1 MFSPS
6 TPRYKKTAMA
16 KTNTI
21 RDSSIESGALED
33 SILENSTLENSALE
47 NSATATAWQSRLAQL
62 WAWIVNHPKSIA
74 SAILVVSMLLFLT
87 LNVNGH
93 WDFAL
98 PLRGKKLLALMV
110 VGYAIGVSTLL
121 FQTLTHNPILTPS
134 LLGFDSLYVLLQ
146 SLLVFFLGAISFTSI
161 DPLAKFTLEIV
172 LMFGAS
178 LLLFKLLFSKSSQDL
193 TRLILVG
200 VIFGVLFR
208 SLSALIARLI
218 NPDDFVVVQSASY
231 AQFNTVNPQLLSI
244 SLFIC
249 AITAIF
255 VWRWRY
261 QCDVLMLGKSQA
273 INLGIHYQRLAFGL
287 LTVIAVLVATATALV
302 GPVTFFGLLVC
313 ALTNRIARHMYHSER
328 LILVSLVAMIC
339 LVLGQTIF
347 EQVLDMA
354 GVLSVVIELAGGLMF
369 LALIFM
375 SQRRSL

>member
-1 MFSPS
+1 MFSS
-6 TPRYKKTAMA
+6 TKLSATKARSTE
-16 KTNTI
+16 TNTAI
-21 RDSSIESGALED
+21 DNSSAADGQY
-33 SILENSTLENSALE
+33 SA
-47 NSATATAWQSRLAQL
+47 AAQGQLAKL
-62 WAWIVNHPKSIA
+62 WAWIAAHPKSIA
-74 SAILVVSMLLFLT
+74 AIILLISMTLFMT
-87 LNVNGH
+87 LNVNGY

-134 LLGFDSLYVLLQ
+134 LLGFDSLYILLQ
-146 SLLVFFLGAISFTSI
+146 SLLVFFLGAISFTSL
-161 DPLAKFTLEIV
+161 DPIAKFTLEIV

-231 AQFNTVNPQLLSI
+231 AQFNTVNPQLLGI

-249 AITAIF
+249 IITAVF

-261 QCDVLMLGKSQA
+261 QCDVLMLGQAQA
-273 INLGIHYQRLAFGL
+273 INLGIHYQRLSG
-287 LTVIAVLVATATALV
+287 
-302 GPVTFFGLLVC
+302 
-313 ALTNRIARHMYHSER
+313 E
-328 LILVSLVAMIC
+328 
-339 LVLGQTIF
+339 
-347 EQVLDMA
+347 
-354 GVLSVVIELAGGLMF
+354 
-369 LALIFM
+369 
-375 SQRRSL
+375 

>member
-1 MFSPS
+1 MFLPS
-6 TPRYKKTAMA
+6 ASSGQTTDATIDSA
-16 KTNTI
+16 K
-21 RDSSIESGALED
+21 
-33 SILENSTLENSALE
+33 
-47 NSATATAWQSRLAQL
+47 SATANLNPLAKFWARLWLAISQQ
-62 WAWIVNHPKSIA
+62 PKSVAALVLLI
-74 SAILVVSMLLFLT
+74 SAILFLT
-87 LNVNGH
+87 VNVHGH
-93 WDFAL
+93 WDFTL

-146 SLLVFFLGAISFTSI
+146 SLLVFFLGAISFTSLNPI
-161 DPLAKFTLEIV
+161 AKFSLEIV

-231 AQFNTVNPQLLSI
+231 AQFNTVNPQLLVI

-249 AITAIF
+249 VVSALFI
-255 VWRWRY
+255 WRWRY
-261 QCDVLMLGKSQA
+261 QCDVLMLGKAQA
-273 INLGIHYQRLAFGL
+273 TNLGINYQRLAFGL

-313 ALTNRIARHMYHSER
+313 ALTNRLARHMYHSER

-339 LVLGQTIF
+339 LVLGQTLF
-347 EQVLDMA
+347 EQVLGMA
-354 GVLSVVIELAGGLMF
+354 GVLSVVIELAGGLVF

-375 SQRRSL
+375 SQRRLNSRTY

>member
-1 MFSPS
+1 MLSPS
-6 TPRYKKTAMA
+6 KLTSTKTGATKTSTAIDSPYSTSAIQSQLA
-16 KTNTI
+16 KFW
-21 RDSSIESGALED
+21 AL
-33 SILENSTLENSALE
+33 IA
-47 NSATATAWQSRLAQL
+47 R
-62 WAWIVNHPKSIA
+62 HPKSMA
-74 SAILVVSMLLFLT
+74 AIILLISTILFLT
-87 LNVNGH
+87 VNVNGH

-161 DPLAKFTLEIV
+161 NPLAKFTLEIV

-178 LLLFKLLFSKSSQDL
+178 LLLFRLLFSKSSQDL

-231 AQFNTVNPQLLSI
+231 AQFNTVNPQLLGISI
-244 SLFIC
+244 FIC
-249 AITAIF
+249 AISALFI
-255 VWRWRY
+255 WRWRY

-273 INLGIHYQRLAFGL
+273 INLGINYQRLAFGL

-313 ALTNRIARHMYHSER
+313 ALTNRIARHMYHNER

-347 EQVLDMA
+347 EQLLGMA
-354 GVLSVVIELAGGLMF
+354 GVLSVVIELAGGLVF
-369 LALIFM
+369 LILIFM
-375 SQRRSL
+375 TQRR

>member
-6 TPRYKKTAMA
+6 KP
-16 KTNTI
+16 
-21 RDSSIESGALED
+21 
-33 SILENSTLENSALE
+33 
-47 NSATATAWQSRLAQL
+47 SATANNTIDDSASENNDKTTFGQSFVARLWTFIAG
-62 WAWIVNHPKSIA
+62 HPKSIA
-74 SAILVVSMLLFLT
+74 AIILLISTILFLT
-87 LNVNGH
+87 VNVNGH

-161 DPLAKFTLEIV
+161 NPLAKFTLEIV

-231 AQFNTVNPQLLSI
+231 AQFNTVNPQLLGISI
-244 SLFIC
+244 VIC
-249 AITAIF
+249 AISALFI
-255 VWRWRY
+255 WRWRY
-261 QCDVLMLGKSQA
+261 QCDVLMLGKPQA
-273 INLGIHYQRLAFGL
+273 INLGINYQRLAFGL
-287 LTVIAVLVATATALV
+287 LTVIAVLVATATSLV

-328 LILVSLVAMIC
+328 LILVCLVAMIC

-347 EQVLDMA
+347 EQLLGMA
-354 GVLSVVIELAGGLMF
+354 GVLSVVIELAGGLVF
-369 LALIFM
+369 LILIFM
-375 SQRRSL
+375 TQRR

>member
-1 MFSPS
+1 MFSSS
-6 TPRYKKTAMA
+6 TP
-16 KTNTI
+16 
-21 RDSSIESGALED
+21 SSAQKSAA
-33 SILENSTLENSALE
+33 ENGNDA
-47 NSATATAWQSRLAQL
+47 SATWQKHLAQFWTL
-62 WAWIVNHPKSIA
+62 VVNHPKSVATLILMIA
-74 SAILVVSMLLFLT
+74 MVLFLT
-87 LNVNGH
+87 LNVNGY

-98 PLRGKKLLALMV
+98 PLRSKKLLALMV

-134 LLGFDSLYVLLQ
+134 LLGFDSLYVMLQ

-161 DPLAKFTLEIV
+161 NPIAKFMLEIF

-178 LLLFKLLFSKSSQDL
+178 MLLFQLLFSKTSQDL

-231 AQFNTVNPQLLSI
+231 AQFNTVNPQLLGI
-244 SLFIC
+244 SFVICVISGLFI
-249 AITAIF
+249 
-255 VWRWRY
+255 WRWRY
-261 QCDVLMLGKSQA
+261 QCDVLMLGKAQA
-273 INLGIHYQRLAFGL
+273 TNLGINYQRLAFSL

-313 ALTNRIARHMYHSER
+313 ALTNRIARNMYHSER

-347 EQVLDMA
+347 EQILGMA
-354 GVLSVVIELAGGLMF
+354 GVLSVVIELAGGLVF
-369 LALIFM
+369 LLLIFM
-375 SQRRSL
+375 TQRR

>member
-1 MFSPS
+1 MLLPS
-6 TPRYKKTAMA
+6 ANPMTDSTINSDASSLNLLA
-16 KTNTI
+16 KF
-21 RDSSIESGALED
+21 
-33 SILENSTLENSALE
+33 
-47 NSATATAWQSRLAQL
+47 WVRLWLAISQ
-62 WAWIVNHPKSIA
+62 HPKSITTLIFLI
-74 SAILVVSMLLFLT
+74 SAILFLT
-87 LNVNGH
+87 VNVHGH

-146 SLLVFFLGAISFTSI
+146 SLLVFFLGAISFTSLNPI
-161 DPLAKFTLEIV
+161 AKFSLEIV

-249 AITAIF
+249 VVSAIF
-255 VWRWRY
+255 IWRWRF

-273 INLGIHYQRLAFGL
+273 INLGISYQRLAFGL
-287 LTVIAVLVATATALV
+287 LTVIAILVATATALV

-313 ALTNRIARHMYHSER
+313 ALTNRMARHMYHGER

-339 LVLGQTIF
+339 LVLGQTLF
-347 EQVLDMA
+347 EQVLGMA
-354 GVLSVVIELAGGLMF
+354 GVLSVVIELAGGLVF

-375 SQRRSL
+375 SQRRVS

>member
-6 TPRYKKTAMA
+6 KHGLITGRST
-16 KTNTI
+16 KTN
-21 RDSSIESGALED
+21 SVK
-33 SILENSTLENSALE
+33 NSAAKQ
-47 NSATATAWQSRLAQL
+47 ATLADDSDANTASQRRLTQL
-62 WAWIVNHPKSIA
+62 WALISNHPKSIA
-74 SAILVVSMLLFLT
+74 AIILLISMTLFLT
-87 LNVNGH
+87 LNVNGY

-146 SLLVFFLGAISFTSI
+146 SLLVFFLGAMSFTSI
-161 DPLAKFTLEIV
+161 NPIAKFTLEIF

-178 LLLFKLLFSKSSQDL
+178 LLLFRLLFSKSSQDL

-218 NPDDFVVVQSASY
+218 NPDDFIVVQSASY
-231 AQFNTVNPQLLSI
+231 AQFNTVNPQLLGI

-249 AITAIF
+249 AISALL
-255 VWRWRY
+255 VWGWRY
-261 QCDVLMLGKSQA
+261 QCDVLMLGKAQA
-273 INLGIHYQRLAFGL
+273 INLGINYQRLAFGL

-302 GPVTFFGLLVC
+302 GPVTFFGLLIC

-347 EQVLDMA
+347 EQVLNMA
-354 GVLSVVIELAGGLMF
+354 GVLSVVIELAGGLVF
-369 LALIFM
+369 LILIFIT
-375 SQRRSL
+375 QRR

>member
-1 MFSPS
+1 MFSSS
-6 TPRYKKTAMA
+6 TP
-16 KTNTI
+16 
-21 RDSSIESGALED
+21 SSAQKSAA
-33 SILENSTLENSALE
+33 ENGNDA
-47 NSATATAWQSRLAQL
+47 SATWQKHLAQFWTL
-62 WAWIVNHPKSIA
+62 VVNHPKSVATLILMIA
-74 SAILVVSMLLFLT
+74 MVLFLT
-87 LNVNGH
+87 LNVNGY

-134 LLGFDSLYVLLQ
+134 LLGFDSLYVMLQ

-161 DPLAKFTLEIV
+161 NPIAKFMLEIF

-178 LLLFKLLFSKSSQDL
+178 MLLFQLLFSKTSQDL

-231 AQFNTVNPQLLSI
+231 AQFNTVNPQLLGI
-244 SLFIC
+244 SFVICVISGLFI
-249 AITAIF
+249 
-255 VWRWRY
+255 WRWRY
-261 QCDVLMLGKSQA
+261 QCDVLMLGKAQA
-273 INLGIHYQRLAFGL
+273 TNLGINYQRLAFSL

-313 ALTNRIARHMYHSER
+313 ALTNRIARNMYHSER

-347 EQVLDMA
+347 EQILGMA
-354 GVLSVVIELAGGLMF
+354 GVLSVVIELAGGLVF
-369 LALIFM
+369 LLLIFM
-375 SQRRSL
+375 TQRR

>member
-1 MFSPS
+1 MLSSSPS
-6 TPRYKKTAMA
+6 KTDQSIYSNPLS
-16 KTNTI
+16 KPSKV
-21 RDSSIESGALED
+21 SSILA
-33 SILENSTLENSALE
+33 TLKA
-47 NSATATAWQSRLAQL
+47 
-62 WAWIVNHPKSIA
+62 HPKSI
-74 SAILVVSMLLFLT
+74 SALILLISMILFLT
-87 LNVNGH
+87 VNVHGH

-98 PLRGKKLLALMV
+98 PLRGKKLLALLV

-146 SLLVFFLGAISFTSI
+146 SLLVFFLGAISFTSLNPI
-161 DPLAKFTLEIV
+161 TKFSLEIF

-231 AQFNTVNPQLLSI
+231 AQFNTINPQLLGI

-249 AITAIF
+249 VISALFI
-255 VWRWRY
+255 WRWRF
-261 QCDVLMLGKSQA
+261 QCDVLMLGKAQA
-273 INLGIHYQRLAFGL
+273 INLGINYQRLAFGL

-313 ALTNRIARHMYHSER
+313 ALTNRMARHMYHSER

-339 LVLGQTIF
+339 LVLGQTVF
-347 EQVLDMA
+347 EQILGMA
-354 GVLSVVIELAGGLMF
+354 GVLSVVIELAGGLVF

-375 SQRRSL
+375 SQRRLR

>member
-1 MFSPS
+1 MRSPS
-6 TPRYKKTAMA
+6 ASTTTDMD
-16 KTNTI
+16 TH
-21 RDSSIESGALED
+21 IESSEHAKLLGFWA
-33 SILENSTLENSALE
+33 
-47 NSATATAWQSRLAQL
+47 RLWLAITQ
-62 WAWIVNHPKSIA
+62 HPKSIA
-74 SAILVVSMLLFLT
+74 SVILLISAILFLT
-87 LNVNGH
+87 VNVNGY

-146 SLLVFFLGAISFTSI
+146 SLLVFFLGSISYTSI
-161 DPLAKFTLEIV
+161 NPIAKFGLEIV

-231 AQFNTVNPQLLSI
+231 AQFNTVNPDLLSI
-244 SLFIC
+244 SVIIC
-249 AITAIF
+249 AISAVF

-261 QCDVLMLGKSQA
+261 QFDVLMLGKDQA
-273 INLGIHYQRLAFGL
+273 INLGINYQRLAFGL
-287 LTVIAVLVATATALV
+287 LTVIAILVATATALV

-313 ALTNRIARHMYHSER
+313 ALTNRLARHMYHSER

-339 LVLGQTIF
+339 LVLGQTVF
-347 EQVLDMA
+347 EQVLGMA
-354 GVLSVVIELAGGLMF
+354 GVLSVVIELAGGLVF
-369 LALIFM
+369 LVLIFM
-375 SQRRSL
+375 THRR

>member
-1 MFSPS
+1 MLSPS
-6 TPRYKKTAMA
+6 SSTVKDTDNKA
-16 KTNTI
+16 
-21 RDSSIESGALED
+21 DSSL
-33 SILENSTLENSALE
+33 SARLLLQV
-47 NSATATAWQSRLAQL
+47 WQAITQYPRVVA
-62 WAWIVNHPKSIA
+62 AV
-74 SAILVVSMLLFLT
+74 ILVLSAALFLT
-87 LNVNGH
+87 LNVHGH

-98 PLRGKKLLALMV
+98 PLRGKKLLALIV

-161 DPLAKFTLEIV
+161 SPVLKFGLELG

-208 SLSALIARLI
+208 SLSALVARLI

-231 AQFNTVNPQLLSI
+231 AQFNTVNPQLLGI
-244 SLFIC
+244 SMVIC
-249 AITAIF
+249 VLSALI
-255 VWRWRY
+255 VWRWRF
-261 QCDVLMLGKSQA
+261 QCDVLMLGKDQA
-273 INLGIHYQRLAFGL
+273 INLGVDYQRLAFGL

-313 ALTNRIARHMYHSER
+313 ALTNRLTRTMAHSQR
-328 LILVSLVAMIC
+328 LILVSLIAMIC
-339 LVLGQTIF
+339 LVLGQAIF
-347 EQVLDMA
+347 EQVLGMA
-354 GVLSVVIELAGGLMF
+354 GILAVVIELAGGLVF
-369 LALIFM
+369 LLLIFM
-375 SQRRSL
+375 THRRRV

>member
-1 MFSPS
+1 MLLPS
-6 TPRYKKTAMA
+6 ANPMTDSTINSDASSLNLLA
-16 KTNTI
+16 KF
-21 RDSSIESGALED
+21 
-33 SILENSTLENSALE
+33 
-47 NSATATAWQSRLAQL
+47 WVRLWLVISQ
-62 WAWIVNHPKSIA
+62 HPKSIA
-74 SAILVVSMLLFLT
+74 TLILLISAILFLT
-87 LNVNGH
+87 VNVHGH

-98 PLRGKKLLALMV
+98 PLRGKKLLALMM

-146 SLLVFFLGAISFTSI
+146 SLLVFFLGAISFTSLNPI
-161 DPLAKFTLEIV
+161 AKFSLEIV

-249 AITAIF
+249 VVSAIF
-255 VWRWRY
+255 IWRWRF

-273 INLGIHYQRLAFGL
+273 INLGINYQRLAFGL
-287 LTVIAVLVATATALV
+287 LTVIAILVATATALV

-313 ALTNRIARHMYHSER
+313 ALTNRMARHMYHSER

-339 LVLGQTIF
+339 LVLGQTLF
-347 EQVLDMA
+347 EQVLGMA
-354 GVLSVVIELAGGLMF
+354 GVLSVVIELAGGLVF

-375 SQRRSL
+375 SQRRAC

>member
-1 MFSPS
+1 MFLPS
-6 TPRYKKTAMA
+6 ASSGQTTD
-16 KTNTI
+16 NTI
-21 RDSSIESGALED
+21 DDTANTTNSSASNLNPVTKFWA
-33 SILENSTLENSALE
+33 
-47 NSATATAWQSRLAQL
+47 RLWLAISQ
-62 WAWIVNHPKSIA
+62 HPKSVAALILFI
-74 SAILVVSMLLFLT
+74 SAILFLT
-87 LNVNGH
+87 VNVNGH

-98 PLRGKKLLALMV
+98 PLRAKKLLALMV

-146 SLLVFFLGAISFTSI
+146 SILVFFLGAISFTSLNPI
-161 DPLAKFTLEIV
+161 VKFSLEIV

-178 LLLFKLLFSKSSQDL
+178 LLLFKVLFSKSSQNL

-231 AQFNTVNPQLLSI
+231 AQFNTVNPQLLAI
-244 SLFIC
+244 SLLIC
-249 AITAIF
+249 VISALVI
-255 VWRWRY
+255 WRWRF
-261 QCDVLMLGKSQA
+261 QCDVLMLGKAQA

-313 ALTNRIARHMYHSER
+313 ALTNRMARHMYHSER
-328 LILVSLVAMIC
+328 LILVSVVAMIC

-347 EQVLDMA
+347 EQVLGMA
-354 GVLSVVIELAGGLMF
+354 GVLSVVIELAGGLVF
-369 LALIFM
+369 LALIMM
-375 SQRRSL
+375 SQRRAS

>member
-6 TPRYKKTAMA
+6 KPSATA
-16 KTNTI
+16 
-21 RDSSIESGALED
+21 
-33 SILENSTLENSALE
+33 NSTLDDSTSEN
-47 NSATATAWQSRLAQL
+47 NDKTTFGQSCLARL
-62 WAWIVNHPKSIA
+62 WTFIVNHPKSIA
-74 SAILVVSMLLFLT
+74 AIILLISTILFLT
-87 LNVNGH
+87 VNVNGH

-161 DPLAKFTLEIV
+161 NPLAKFILEIV

-231 AQFNTVNPQLLSI
+231 AQFNTVNPQLLGISI
-244 SLFIC
+244 VIC
-249 AITAIF
+249 AISALFI
-255 VWRWRY
+255 WRWRY

-273 INLGIHYQRLAFGL
+273 INLGINYQRLAFGL

-347 EQVLDMA
+347 EQVLGMA
-354 GVLSVVIELAGGLMF
+354 GVLSVVIELAGGLVF
-369 LALIFM
+369 LILIFM
-375 SQRRSL
+375 TQRR

>member
-1 MFSPS
+1 MLSPS
-6 TPRYKKTAMA
+6 ASST
-16 KTNTI
+16 TNT
-21 RDSSIESGALED
+21 DNDANSSLNNKLSGFWA
-33 SILENSTLENSALE
+33 
-47 NSATATAWQSRLAQL
+47 RLWLAITQ
-62 WAWIVNHPKSIA
+62 HPKSIA
-74 SAILVVSMLLFLT
+74 SVILLISAILFLT
-87 LNVNGH
+87 VNVNGY

-134 LLGFDSLYVLLQ
+134 LLGFDSLYILLQ
-146 SLLVFFLGAISFTSI
+146 SLLVFFLGSISYTSI
-161 DPLAKFTLEIV
+161 NPVAKFGLEIV

-231 AQFNTVNPQLLSI
+231 AQFNTVNPDLLSI
-244 SLFIC
+244 SIIIC
-249 AITAIF
+249 AISAVFI
-255 VWRWRY
+255 WRWRY
-261 QCDVLMLGKSQA
+261 QCDVLMLGKDQA
-273 INLGIHYQRLAFGL
+273 INLGINYQRLAFGL
-287 LTVIAVLVATATALV
+287 LTVIAILVATATALV

-313 ALTNRIARHMYHSER
+313 ALTNRLARHMYHSER

-339 LVLGQTIF
+339 LVLGQTVF
-347 EQVLDMA
+347 EQVLGMA
-354 GVLSVVIELAGGLMF
+354 GVLSVVIELAGGLVF
-369 LALIFM
+369 LVLIFM
-375 SQRRSL
+375 THRR

>member
-1 MFSPS
+1 MFSPFTPSAKKHHRLSGNSSSSSYSNPHSRSS
-6 TPRYKKTAMA
+6 TTAANGSKKPE
-16 KTNTI
+16 
-21 RDSSIESGALED
+21 RSF
-33 SILENSTLENSALE
+33 STQPSNDRGLL
-47 NSATATAWQSRLAQL
+47 TRL
-62 WAWIVNHPKSIA
+62 WEFISTHPKSLA
-74 SAILVVSMLLFLT
+74 AMTLLVSMVLFLT

-134 LLGFDSLYVLLQ
+134 LLGFDALYVLLQ
-146 SLLVFFLGAISFTSI
+146 SVLVFFLGAISFTGLNPI
-161 DPLAKFTLEIV
+161 IKFTLEV
-172 LMFGAS
+172 LLMFGAS
-178 LLLFKLLFSKSSQDL
+178 LLLFRVLFSKSSQDL

-231 AQFNTVNPQLLSI
+231 AQFNTVNPQLLGISI
-244 SLFIC
+244 FICVISGLFI
-249 AITAIF
+249 
-255 VWRWRY
+255 WRWRY

-273 INLGIHYQRLAFGL
+273 INLGINYQRLAFGL
-287 LTVIAVLVATATALV
+287 LTVIAILVATATALV

-313 ALTNRIARHMYHSER
+313 ALTNRLARHMYHSER

-347 EQVLDMA
+347 EQVLGMA
-354 GVLSVVIELAGGLMF
+354 GVLSVVIELAGGLVF
-369 LALIFM
+369 LILIFM
-375 SQRRSL
+375 AQRR

>member
-1 MFSPS
+1 MFSSS
-6 TPRYKKTAMA
+6 TPRSVEKSAA
-16 KTNTI
+16 
-21 RDSSIESGALED
+21 
-33 SILENSTLENSALE
+33 ENGNDASA
-47 NSATATAWQSRLAQL
+47 AWQKYLTQF
-62 WAWIVNHPKSIA
+62 WILITNHPKLVA
-74 SAILVVSMLLFLT
+74 AIILAVAMLLFLT

-161 DPLAKFTLEIV
+161 NPIAKFMLEIF

-178 LLLFKLLFSKSSQDL
+178 LLLFQLLFSKSSQDL

-218 NPDDFVVVQSASY
+218 NPDDFVVIQSASY
-231 AQFNTVNPQLLSI
+231 AQFNTVNPQLLGI
-244 SLFIC
+244 SFVICILSGLFI
-249 AITAIF
+249 
-255 VWRWRY
+255 WRWRY
-261 QCDVLMLGKSQA
+261 QCDVLMLGKAQA
-273 INLGIHYQRLAFGL
+273 INLGINYRRLAFGL

-313 ALTNRIARHMYHSER
+313 ALTNRITSNMYHSER

-339 LVLGQTIF
+339 LVLGQTVF
-347 EQVLDMA
+347 EQILGMA
-354 GVLSVVIELAGGLMF
+354 GVLSVVIELAGGLVF
-369 LALIFM
+369 LLLVFM
-375 SQRRSL
+375 TRYR

>member
-1 MFSPS
+1 MFSSSKPS
-6 TPRYKKTAMA
+6 AAT
-16 KTNTI
+16 TNTAD
-21 RDSSIESGALED
+21 DSASEINDALTSG
-33 SILENSTLENSALE
+33 
-47 NSATATAWQSRLAQL
+47 QSRLAQL
-62 WAWIVNHPKSIA
+62 WTTIVNHPKSIA
-74 SAILVVSMLLFLT
+74 SIVLLISMILFLT
-87 LNVNGH
+87 INVHGH
-93 WDFAL
+93 WNFAL
-98 PLRGKKLLALMV
+98 PLRSKKLLALMV

-146 SLLVFFLGAISFTSI
+146 SLLVFFLGAISFTSLNPI
-161 DPLAKFTLEIV
+161 AKFSLEIV

-231 AQFNTVNPQLLSI
+231 AQFNTINPQLLGI

-249 AITAIF
+249 IISALFIWH
-255 VWRWRY
+255 WRF
-261 QCDVLMLGKSQA
+261 QCDVLMLGKAQA
-273 INLGIHYQRLAFGL
+273 INLGINYQRLAFGL

-313 ALTNRIARHMYHSER
+313 ALTNRMARHMYHSER

-339 LVLGQTIF
+339 LVLGQTVF
-347 EQVLDMA
+347 EQILGMA
-354 GVLSVVIELAGGLMF
+354 GVLSVVIELAGGLVF
-369 LALIFM
+369 LILIFM
-375 SQRRSL
+375 SQRRSSH

>member
-1 MFSPS
+1 MFLPS
-6 TPRYKKTAMA
+6 ASSGQTTDATIDSA
-16 KTNTI
+16 K
-21 RDSSIESGALED
+21 
-33 SILENSTLENSALE
+33 
-47 NSATATAWQSRLAQL
+47 SATANLNPLAKFWARLWLAISQQ
-62 WAWIVNHPKSIA
+62 PKSVAALVLLI
-74 SAILVVSMLLFLT
+74 SAILFLT
-87 LNVNGH
+87 VNVHGH

-146 SLLVFFLGAISFTSI
+146 SVLVFFLGAISFTSFNPI
-161 DPLAKFTLEIV
+161 AKFSLEIV

-231 AQFNTVNPQLLSI
+231 AQFNTVNPQLLVI

-249 AITAIF
+249 VVSALFI
-255 VWRWRY
+255 WRWRY
-261 QCDVLMLGKSQA
+261 QCDVLMLGKAQA
-273 INLGIHYQRLAFGL
+273 TNLGINYQRLAFGL

-313 ALTNRIARHMYHSER
+313 ALANRLARHMYHSER

-339 LVLGQTIF
+339 LVLGQTLF
-347 EQVLDMA
+347 EQVLGMA
-354 GVLSVVIELAGGLMF
+354 GVLSVVIEMAGGLVF
-369 LALIFM
+369 LVLIFM
-375 SQRRSL
+375 SQRCLNSKTS

>member
-1 MFSPS
+1 MFLPS
-6 TPRYKKTAMA
+6 ASSSQTTDS
-16 KTNTI
+16 TI
-21 RDSSIESGALED
+21 
-33 SILENSTLENSALE
+33 NSTAKS
-47 NSATATAWQSRLAQL
+47 TAANLNPLAKFWARLWLAISR
-62 WAWIVNHPKSIA
+62 HPKSVATLVLLI
-74 SAILVVSMLLFLT
+74 SAILFLT
-87 LNVNGH
+87 VNVHGH

-146 SLLVFFLGAISFTSI
+146 SVLVFFLGAISFTSLNPI
-161 DPLAKFTLEIV
+161 AKFSLEIV

-178 LLLFKLLFSKSSQDL
+178 LLLFKVLFSKSSQDL

-231 AQFNTVNPQLLSI
+231 AHFNTVNPQLLGISI
-244 SLFIC
+244 AIC
-249 AITAIF
+249 AISAVFI
-255 VWRWRY
+255 WRWRY
-261 QCDVLMLGKSQA
+261 QCDVLMLGKAQA
-273 INLGIHYQRLAFGL
+273 INLGIDYQRLAFGL

-313 ALTNRIARHMYHSER
+313 ALTNRMARHMYHSER
-328 LILVSLVAMIC
+328 FILVSLVAMIC
-339 LVLGQTIF
+339 LVLGQTLF
-347 EQVLDMA
+347 EQVLGMA
-354 GVLSVVIELAGGLMF
+354 GVLSVVIELAGGLVF

-375 SQRRSL
+375 SQRRAS

>member
-1 MFSPS
+1 MFSS
-6 TPRYKKTAMA
+6 TKLASTKVGATKTSTTIDNSSSADNQYSTAAQSQLA
-16 KTNTI
+16 KF
-21 RDSSIESGALED
+21 
-33 SILENSTLENSALE
+33 
-47 NSATATAWQSRLAQL
+47 
-62 WAWIVNHPKSIA
+62 WAFIAAHPKSIA
-74 SAILVVSMLLFLT
+74 AIILLISMTLFLT
-87 LNVNGH
+87 LNVNGY

-146 SLLVFFLGAISFTSI
+146 SLLVFFLGAISFTSL
-161 DPLAKFTLEIV
+161 DPIAKFTLEIV

-178 LLLFKLLFSKSSQDL
+178 LLLFKLLFSKSNQDL

-231 AQFNTVNPQLLSI
+231 AQFNTVNPQLLGI

-273 INLGIHYQRLAFGL
+273 VNLGINYQRLAFGL

>member
-1 MFSPS
+1 MFSSS
-6 TPRYKKTAMA
+6 TPSAAQKSDTDKHH
-16 KTNTI
+16 
-21 RDSSIESGALED
+21 GAFPTWQKHL
-33 SILENSTLENSALE
+33 TRFWAL
-47 NSATATAWQSRLAQL
+47 
-62 WAWIVNHPKSIA
+62 IVDHPKSVA
-74 SAILVVSMLLFLT
+74 SIILVIAMTLFLT
-87 LNVNGH
+87 LNVNGY

-146 SLLVFFLGAISFTSI
+146 SVLVFFLGAISFTSI
-161 DPLAKFTLEIV
+161 DPIAKFMLEIF

-178 LLLFKLLFSKSSQDL
+178 MLLFQLLFSKTSQDL

-231 AQFNTVNPQLLSI
+231 AQFNTVNPQLLGI
-244 SLFIC
+244 SVVIC
-249 AITAIF
+249 GITGLF

-261 QCDVLMLGKSQA
+261 QCDVLMLGKAQA
-273 INLGIHYQRLAFGL
+273 TNLGINYQRLAFSL

-313 ALTNRIARHMYHSER
+313 ALTNRLARNMYHSER

-347 EQVLDMA
+347 EQILGMA
-354 GVLSVVIELAGGLMF
+354 GVLSVVIELAGGLVF
-369 LALIFM
+369 LLLIFM
-375 SQRRSL
+375 TKHR

>member
-1 MFSPS
+1 MFSPTKLIATKARAINTSSASDSASVTGNQSS
-6 TPRYKKTAMA
+6 TSAVHSRFA
-16 KTNTI
+16 KF
-21 RDSSIESGALED
+21 
-33 SILENSTLENSALE
+33 
-47 NSATATAWQSRLAQL
+47 
-62 WAWIVNHPKSIA
+62 WAWIANHPKSIA
-74 SAILVVSMLLFLT
+74 AVILLISMALFLT
-87 LNVNGH
+87 LNVNGY

-146 SLLVFFLGAISFTSI
+146 SLLVLFLGAISFTSL
-161 DPLAKFTLEIV
+161 DPIAKFTLELV

-200 VIFGVLFR
+200 VTFGVLFR

-231 AQFNTVNPQLLSI
+231 AQFNTINPQLLGI

-249 AITAIF
+249 AITAVF
-255 VWRWRY
+255 VWRLRY
-261 QCDVLMLGKSQA
+261 QCDVLMLGKAQA

-287 LTVIAVLVATATALV
+287 LTIIAVLVATATALV

-313 ALTNRIARHMYHSER
+313 ALTNRMARHMYHSER

-339 LVLGQTIF
+339 LVLGQTVF
-347 EQVLDMA
+347 EQLLDMA

-375 SQRRSL
+375 SQRRMS

>member
-1 MFSPS
+1 MFS
-6 TPRYKKTAMA
+6 
-16 KTNTI
+16 
-21 RDSSIESGALED
+21 SSASHTKNAD
-33 SILENSTLENSALE
+33 NHTQSALYRGLLKFWY
-47 NSATATAWQSRLAQL
+47 AITQHPRLVA
-62 WAWIVNHPKSIA
+62 AIVLLL
-74 SAILVVSMLLFLT
+74 SAILFLT
-87 LNVNGH
+87 VNVNGY

-98 PLRGKKLLALMV
+98 PLRGKKLMALMV

-161 DPLAKFTLEIV
+161 NPIAKFTLEIV

-178 LLLFKLLFSKSSQDL
+178 LLLFRLLFSKSSQDL

-208 SLSALIARLI
+208 SLSALVARLI

-231 AQFNTVNPQLLSI
+231 AQFNTVDPQLLGISI
-244 SLFIC
+244 AIC
-249 AITAIF
+249 AISALVI
-255 VWRWRY
+255 WRWRY
-261 QCDVLMLGKSQA
+261 QCDVLMLGKAQA
-273 INLGIHYQRLAFGL
+273 INLGINYQRLAFGL

-313 ALTNRIARHMYHSER
+313 ALTNRITRHMYHSER

-339 LVLGQTIF
+339 LVLGQTVF
-347 EQVLDMA
+347 EQLLGMA
-354 GVLSVVIELAGGLMF
+354 GVLSVVIELAGGLVF
-369 LALIFM
+369 LVLIFM
-375 SQRRSL
+375 THRR

>member
-1 MFSPS
+1 MFSSS
-6 TPRYKKTAMA
+6 TPSAAQKSDTDKGH
-16 KTNTI
+16 
-21 RDSSIESGALED
+21 GA
-33 SILENSTLENSALE
+33 ST
-47 NSATATAWQSRLAQL
+47 TWQKHLAQF
-62 WAWIVNHPKSIA
+62 WAFIVDHPKSVA
-74 SAILVVSMLLFLT
+74 SIILVIAMTLFLT
-87 LNVNGH
+87 LNVNGY

-146 SLLVFFLGAISFTSI
+146 SVLVFFLGAISFTSI
-161 DPLAKFTLEIV
+161 DPIAKFMLEIF

-178 LLLFKLLFSKSSQDL
+178 MLLFQLLFSKTSQDL

-244 SLFIC
+244 SVIIC
-249 AITAIF
+249 GITGLF

-261 QCDVLMLGKSQA
+261 QCDVLMLGKAQA
-273 INLGIHYQRLAFGL
+273 TNLGINYQRLAFGL

-313 ALTNRIARHMYHSER
+313 ALTNRLARNMYHSER

-347 EQVLDMA
+347 EQILGMA
-354 GVLSVVIELAGGLMF
+354 GVLSVVIELAGGLVF
-369 LALIFM
+369 LLLIFM
-375 SQRRSL
+375 TKHR

>member
-1 MFSPS
+1 MLSPS
-6 TPRYKKTAMA
+6 TPRTPKASSA
-16 KTNTI
+16 KN
-21 RDSSIESGALED
+21 RSAEQDASSPVDHANDGS
-33 SILENSTLENSALE
+33 
-47 NSATATAWQSRLAQL
+47 WQTRLARLGTAFTQHPRL
-62 WAWIVNHPKSIA
+62 VATIV
-74 SAILVVSMLLFLT
+74 LVISMALFLT

-146 SLLVFFLGAISFTSI
+146 SVLVFFLGAISFTNLNPI
-161 DPLAKFTLEIV
+161 AKFGLEII
-172 LMFGAS
+172 LMTGAS
-178 LLLFKLLFSKSSQDL
+178 LLLFKLLFSKSAQDL

-218 NPDDFVVVQSASY
+218 NPDDFVVIQSASY
-231 AQFNTVNPQLLSI
+231 AQFNTVSSHLLGI

-249 AITAIF
+249 IITAVFI
-255 VWRWRY
+255 WRWRY
-261 QCDVLMLGKSQA
+261 QCDVLMLGKAQA
-273 INLGIHYQRLAFGL
+273 VNLGINYQRLAFGVL
-287 LTVIAVLVATATALV
+287 IVIAILVATATALV

-313 ALTNRIARHMYHSER
+313 ALTNRMARHMYHTER
-328 LILVSLVAMIC
+328 LVLVSLVAMIC

-354 GVLSVVIELAGGLMF
+354 GVLSVVIELAGGVMF
-369 LALIFM
+369 LVLIFM
-375 SQRRSL
+375 SQRRS